1 MKKKRLVSRRHR
13 ALRNIAIAVLVILLT
28 RYVNLYSL
36 TPMQAIEH
44 AKERSGIFAPTEVVT
59 YCEVPEMHRFHRLY
73 MIENE
78 NTVALT
84 NTVLQFIGWTTGSAF
99 AVDCTE
105 DRPVHCGAM
114 ALDRSRDNDGKHLAF
129 YYGRIDS
136 SLVERVE
143 IVEIVLEKSLTYPE
157 ERFNYITDTID
168 IPRSEWI
175 ERDGYYLFF
184 HEMTEEDN
192 PDAQHYVRCY
202 DDAGNLLYYEFINH
216 HYSLSVG

>member
-36 TPMQAIEH
+36 TPIQAIEQ

-136 SLVERVE
+136 SSVERVE

-184 HEMTEEDN
+184 HETTEEDN
-192 PDAQHYVRCY
+192 PEAQFYYRCY
-202 DDAGNLLYYEFINH
+202 DDAGNIIYQENIFNYG
-216 HYSLSVG
+216 YSQWV

>member
-1 MKKKRLVSRRHR
+1 MKKKRLISRRQR
-13 ALRNIAIAVLVILLT
+13 ALRNIGIAVIVILLT

-36 TPMQAIEH
+36 TPMQAIEQ

-129 YYGRIDS
+129 YYGRVDS

-143 IVEIVLEKSLTYPE
+143 IVEIVLEKTPIDPDD
-157 ERFNYITDTID
+157 RFKYITDTID

-184 HEMTEEDN
+184 HETTEEDN
-192 PDAQHYVRCY
+192 PESQFYYRCY
-202 DDAGNLLYYEFINH
+202 DDAGNIIYQEYIFNYG
-216 HYSLSVG
+216 YSQWV

>member
-1 MKKKRLVSRRHR
+1 MKRVKQCPSRRRR
-13 ALRNIAIAVLVILLT
+13 ALRNLLIAVLVIVLSQSIS
-28 RYVNLYSL
+28 VYSL
-36 TPMQAIEH
+36 TPMQAIEK
-44 AKERSGIFAPTEVVT
+44 AKERSGIFDPTEVVT
-59 YCEVPEMHRFHRLY
+59 SQWVPEMHRFHRLY

-129 YYGRIDS
+129 YYGRVDS
-136 SLVERVE
+136 SSIERVE

-175 ERDGYYLFF
+175 ARDGYYLFF
-184 HEMTEEDN
+184 HETTEEDN
-192 PDAQHYVRCY
+192 PEAQFYYRCY
-202 DDAGNLLYYEFINH
+202 DDAENII
-216 HYSLSVG
+216 

>member
-1 MKKKRLVSRRHR
+1 MKKKRLISRRHR

-36 TPMQAIEH
+36 TPMQAIEQ

-192 PDAQHYVRCY
+192 PDAQYYVRCY